1 MLLAQK
7 CLDTINGRCAY
18 VPTLT
23 GACFAIHF
31 PNAGDTRGPRDD
43 SRSPRKTLKP
53 SAHCRS
59 SSDPRDSH
67 SHPIHNVPPR
77 ERVLLP
83 EDPNTS
89 DVEFFRQLSP
99 RIHVNT
105 AKILV
110 VDDAQSVRTLFKAL
124 FKRQGI
130 EYVDLAENGQDGYTK
145 LIETD
150 YDVVFMDFLM
160 PIMNGIDCV
169 KTYRTW
175 EQTNRQRKAVIIGM
189 SANAIDAD
197 LQSVEVYM
205 QGFLQKPASFGLVTK
220 FVQFHDYLREDTRL
234 RVVVPESFLTG
245 ENAATNQVPAKII
258 STDKQTF
265 FFLVAVFVVFVSFQF
280 YHIFL

>member
-1 MLLAQK
+1 
-7 CLDTINGRCAY
+7 
-18 VPTLT
+18 
-23 GACFAIHF
+23 
-31 PNAGDTRGPRDD
+31 
-43 SRSPRKTLKP
+43 
-53 SAHCRS
+53 
-59 SSDPRDSH
+59 
-67 SHPIHNVPPR
+67 
-77 ERVLLP
+77 
-83 EDPNTS
+83 
-89 DVEFFRQLSP
+89 
-99 RIHVNT
+99 VNT